1 MKLNHFIVNSDY
13 TANKQ
18 KGRYTVSLNV
28 PSRSLSDGSTAYR
41 FTNTVTVP
49 EGTYFENVN
58 IATTLNDENYVGN
71 CVAIQPNSWY
81 WTAYVSVYQSSSTQ
95 YTIACT
101 LVGFESTT
109 TAFTATATINLSIA
123 PF

>member
-1 MKLNHFIVNSDY
+1 MKLNNFIINSDY

-28 PSRSLSDGSTAYR
+28 PSRTLSDGSTAYR

-49 EGTYFENVN
+49 EGTYFENVS
-58 IATTLNDENYVGN
+58 ISTTLNPDESFCGN
-71 CVAIQPNSWY
+71 NLAVSPTDM
-81 WTAYVSVYQSSSTQ
+81 WTAYISVYQSSDTQ

-101 LVGFESTT
+101 LTGFEETT
-109 TAFTATATINLSIA
+109 TAFTANAVIDLSVS